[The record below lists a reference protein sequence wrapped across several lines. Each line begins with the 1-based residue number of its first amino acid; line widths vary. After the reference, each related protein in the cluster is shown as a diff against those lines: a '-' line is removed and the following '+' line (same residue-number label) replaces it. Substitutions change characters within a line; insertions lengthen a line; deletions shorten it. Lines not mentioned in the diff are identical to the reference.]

1 MIKLGEKQELEVIKK
16 VDFGVYLAEESGSDE
31 KVLLPGKQVP
41 EGCTI
46 GSKIEVF
53 IYKDSDDRLIATTKT
68 PKIMLG
74 DVRMLKVKET
84 GKIGAFMDWG
94 LEKDVLLPFKEQT
107 KKVRAGEEVLCAMY
121 IDKSS
126 RLCVTMNVY
135 KYLLDKSPYSKDDKV
150 IGTVYELSDNFG
162 AFVAVDDIYS
172 GLIPKKEMYGN
183 IEIGSTVNARVM
195 SVREDGRLNLSVR
208 EKAYLQMD
216 SDAEKLLNMLEEGG
230 GKIPFND
237 KASPELIREKT
248 QMSKN
253 EFKRAVGR
261 LLKEGRIEIRPDSIV
276 RK

>member
-1 MIKLGEKQELEVIKK
+1 MIRLGEKQELEVIKK
-16 VDFGVYLAEESGSDE
+16 VDFGVYLAEKSGSDE

-41 EGCTI
+41 EGCDI
-46 GSKIEVF
+46 GSRLEVF

-74 DVRMLKVKET
+74 DVRMLRVKET

-107 KKVRAGEEVLCAMY
+107 RKVRAGEEVLCAMY

-172 GLIPKKEMYGN
+172 GLIPKKELYGN
-183 IEIGSTVNARVM
+183 IQIGNSVNARVM
-195 SVREDGRLNLSVR
+195 SVREDGRLNLSLR

-216 SDAEKLLNMLEEGG
+216 SDAEKLMKMLEEGG
-230 GKIPFND
+230 GRLPFND
-237 KASPELIREKT
+237 KAAPELIREKT
-248 QMSKN
+248 DMSKN

-261 LLKEGRIEIRPDSIV
+261 LLKEGKIEIKPDSIV

>member
-41 EGCTI
+41 EGCDI
-46 GSKIEVF
+46 GSRLEVF

-84 GKIGAFMDWG
+84 SKIGAFMDWG

-107 KKVRAGEEVLCAMY
+107 RKVRAGEEVLCAMY

-172 GLIPKKEMYGN
+172 GLIPKKELYGN
-183 IEIGSTVNARVM
+183 IQIGNSVNARVM
-195 SVREDGRLNLSVR
+195 SVREDGRLNLSLR

-216 SDAEKLLNMLEEGG
+216 SDAEKLMKMLEEGG
-230 GKIPFND
+230 GRIPFND
-237 KASPELIREKT
+237 KAAPELIREKT
-248 QMSKN
+248 DMSKN

-261 LLKEGRIEIRPDSIV
+261 LLKEGKIEIKPDSIV